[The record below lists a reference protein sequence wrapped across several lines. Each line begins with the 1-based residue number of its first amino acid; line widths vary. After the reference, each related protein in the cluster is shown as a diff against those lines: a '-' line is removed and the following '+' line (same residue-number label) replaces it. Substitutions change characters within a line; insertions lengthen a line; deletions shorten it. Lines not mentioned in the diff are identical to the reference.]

1 MKKILRKSTALL
13 LTLSMIFTMFP
24 LSALAAEEPAAVTGG
39 VNGYA
44 ATMQPDASTKEDVN
58 SAFVVERS
66 AATDATEI
74 GGSLRS
80 ASLNGKVWADKSVV
94 ADTTNKAFDVTL
106 SALGQ
111 TYAGTS
117 TTQNEVA
124 FDVMFILDISGSMVQ
139 NGSQKGQNA
148 VSAINSAMKA
158 LLDGEGSEH
167 NRVGLATLG
176 STGSVPLGMGH
187 YTSSDSSGDYLKYS
201 SGVFRGSF
209 YFTIEGQ
216 SQNSTRFDES
226 TYTQAGIAAG
236 IDGLIKSSKPEDGLV
251 HVPVVILLTDGQP
264 THYTTSYSN
273 VNYSNS
279 GSSGNSGSTVGA
291 YTVRTAVA
299 YKQKLAETY
308 AARYDNAAAA
318 VPKFFTIGQD
328 LEGIYEETLLNP
340 TVENVTE
347 ARREGNGDSTAR
359 SLANELF
366 PNNEKI
372 TDEFSYADASFTG
385 QMDEDQL
392 NEIFNTI
399 LDSITSITGGVSVGE
414 STGGRDKMNFYETL
428 GDGVQFT
435 GDPFTLTV
443 PTYSSN
449 GEEILKGNTFR
460 YSLEPRA
467 QTTVQIGGETVA
479 AGTEITAENGPAYL
493 EAGGIVEFV
502 QEGSVGVL
510 PAAGGSETTRPFD
523 ADENDYDKSVQDEL
537 TVQVRLLSSG
547 KRQLQVS
554 IPSKLMAYNILIS
567 ETENGSTT
575 ITGYYQSAPITL
587 DYSIKMRPDQ
597 GAGSYLISEP
607 SQSYLHFIPSSAK
620 SDGENYDMPYYWNEE
635 NASATDP
642 KDPGYVAGSASY
654 VSSTMKDVNNDVRI
668 YLGNNGLYKLDGKDL
683 TFHLIWEDHD
693 NQDGKR
699 PDEVKVTIYR
709 QNVVDIQEGAPAKA
723 PDVSEL
729 EPVVTDGISP
739 DGGIYTLTAADLIT
753 DDDELTVWQL
763 FLDEQPFYAVEGEG
777 GYLRYWAKI
786 SNPAGSGYDDSLYG
800 QSPHDNGVAVPDTD
814 EDANWYCFWSTG
826 SGDIT
831 TDAKIDVQM
840 KHEPE
845 TVSYTIEKKWDV
857 STGDASNTEES
868 VSVQLYANG
877 KPVDEKGVSV
887 GSPSDQSLVEIS
899 QTDGWKKT
907 LTLPKYANGA
917 EISYTPVE
925 QGDAYTAVTSY
936 SQENGNYI
944 ATITNYSNVDKT
956 SLTAVKSWDDNN
968 DQDGKRPDSVDLK
981 LTAEIGS
988 DTDPLDDEALAA
1000 LLGVDAAALTEQ
1012 VSANNNWTAVWDNL
1026 PKTSDGQPVAYS
1038 AVETT
1043 LVTDLDYETEY
1054 NNAVDGYVFV
1064 TNTHDPTTRDITI
1077 SKSWSDGNNQDGLRP
1092 ASISGMLY
1100 QKIGKDGAITP
1111 LRTFAVDTSS
1121 ADGAGSVMISD
1132 LPEYSGG
1139 QEITYYVS
1147 ENAVGGYELSVASA
1161 ETAQYNGAK
1170 VYAVGESDAIT
1181 LTNTH
1186 APATESYSAS
1196 FIWDDNSD
1204 RERKRPEQITVTL
1217 NSLNGAGTIAKSYTI
1232 VLKVGANGVASVET
1246 DTLPA
1251 GAEAAV
1257 SDGKLTVTGLPSFAG
1272 GTDLSYAFV
1281 KPAVIDYDTAITDFS
1296 SSGVTFTLSYEPQP
1310 LTLTFNKV
1318 WQGDDGVAA
1327 DMRPTAGEYARYL
1340 TLKADGTDVSVW
1352 PSVQDNGKNT
1362 YTVTYSGLEK
1372 YTGVSSDAIVYT
1384 VTEAEVPNYTVQG
1397 DSTLTL
1403 TGPNAPA
1410 GTQSITNVYDPVT
1423 YESISVTKAW
1433 NDTDSAAERPTCSGD
1448 TDPLDVRLY
1457 KSSEDINSAAGIQP
1471 ASVKDNGDNTWT
1483 YVWENVLKQD
1493 KNGNTITYVAYENSI
1508 PEGYSDDN
1516 SIRSVSIGVDGSPT
1530 GTLVNVASETA
1541 AGTLTITKN
1550 WDDEGYEDSRGA
1562 VVFDIYARTDAG
1574 ISIVQVQMK
1583 ADGENGG
1590 EITATNLSSGQK
1602 LDVTDGGED
1611 RWGSFSISLPVSS
1624 GGSPIKYYLAESTI
1638 PAGYT
1643 AEFTTA
1649 DGDRLKPVTA
1659 DSPVTLTSGGTVEI
1673 TATNTFVTEFYEEN
1687 ITVTKVWSDADGS
1700 DKRPSFP
1707 ENYGKDSEDTLKEDP
1722 LNIRL
1727 YPSDYDLGADAETVL
1742 AAGIAPTSIEEK
1754 DGTWVYTWE
1763 AGTVPKTVGSKDIT
1777 YKAYENTVPSG
1788 YDATVRQTSISL
1800 TSNAGV
1806 NSITNVLQSSSA
1818 AAGDLTVEKIWNDE
1832 NYEDHRGTVRFDIR
1846 GVTESTRATSS
1857 ILVEMA
1863 KVGDEITAKNL
1874 SADGALLEVS
1884 PGTQA
1889 NSWGSFTLS
1898 LPLTAGGEKIK
1909 YYVTETVAPD
1919 GYKASFTANG
1929 ETVDENNR
1937 VELNQKETT
1946 VIVAENIFTPDK
1958 WTLTYNANGGTGDVP
1973 KDGNTYTPADNKAKV
1988 KERPAA
1994 MTYEG
1999 YTFLGWTTDV
2009 RGVITDKSQI
2019 PLADELYTEG
2029 EELVLQGDATLYAV
2043 WAVDR
2048 NGDGKPDYE
2057 QKTVKVSVV
2066 WDDDGNRCGVRPGEI
2081 SFKLKEKT
2089 YTIGLSDTGG
2099 VLVTSEGG
2107 DTQWIYE
2114 IPDLFDEDETFD
2126 QSSLA
2131 EISATAKPHEDS
2143 ADTEGYTASTEY
2155 ADNAYTIT
2163 MSHRPETT
2171 SHDVTKLWNF
2181 GEADFT
2187 TGSATIQLLGNGKP
2201 AVDADGTA
2209 AEEITFKPGGGED
2222 LTWDNLPK
2230 YEGGKLITYHAV
2242 ETRTLDSEGQDVTSH
2257 FSVAYDWSKNGET
2270 TITNTYTELRSIT
2283 LLYSWDDGDNAAGL
2297 RPQNIKVQLYQNVK
2311 TRDASGTVAIAGT
2324 DKVIS
2329 EANGWNTTWDNLNR
2343 FSEEDPDM
2351 PIQYEARVVAYTDAS
2366 GVLHEGLDLGEEDSQ
2381 LAASGYSFSV
2391 MAFGEDSVFVMDSA
2405 LDNGTSVTVNKSW
2418 EDADNRYGTRPGS
2431 VWINLLQDEV
2441 VYQSAEL
2448 SAGSGWTH
2456 TWNGLP
2462 EFSNGQAHV
2471 YTVEEIPAAGYT
2483 SSYGGTAATGLTVS
2497 NSLDALTAEGLKVT
2511 FVYNNGDPDTT
2522 QNVSLGG
2529 KATEPDPA
2537 GFSYAGHDFAGW
2549 YLDPEFKGE
2558 KYDFDTEV
2566 TDDIILYAK
2575 WVTGGD
2581 DTPEVDDHKI
2591 TFIYE
2596 NASAAR
2602 NDEAKTPIAAGAENS
2617 ITVACRSDFSFIASA
2632 NSGYILNTPT
2642 KEGSAVLVSNGGN
2655 QFTLENITGDITV
2668 TVTATRQSTGGG
2680 GGGGGGG
2687 GTTPSKP
2694 ELEKGDH
2701 FAYIIGY
2708 EDGTIRANNSI
2719 TRAEVATIFF
2729 RLLTDESRDQY
2740 WSETNSYSDVSADEW
2755 YNNAISTLSNAG
2767 IITGY
2772 PDGTFRPD
2780 ASITRAELATI
2791 AAKFDDLESGI
2802 CRLTD
2807 IGGHWA
2813 EQYIVSAYS
2822 KGWVDGYPDGT
2833 YRPDNSITRAEVV
2846 TLVNHVLERAVD
2858 TDGMLDDMITWSD
2871 NLPSA
2876 WYYEAIQE
2884 ATNSHDYDRLETEE
2898 YEDWTKITE
2907 PRDWTELEH

>member
-24 LSALAAEEPAAVTGG
+24 LSALAAEEPAAVAGG

-44 ATMQPDASTKEDVN
+44 ATMQADASTKEDVN
-58 SAFVVERS
+58 SAFVVERG

-124 FDVMFILDISGSMVQ
+124 FDVVFVVDVSRSMNESIGNGSTKMDATVDALNASANRLMQNGRNRMAVVKFSGSAGTYVD
-139 NGSQKGQNA
+139 
-148 VSAINSAMKA
+148 
-158 LLDGEGSEH
+158 L
-167 NRVGLATLG
+167 
-176 STGSVPLGMGH
+176 GH
-187 YTSSDSSGDYLKYS
+187 YDKSGTNDFFSKNGTYDFSFRSAQGNGNTVNVGSLTNQQSGYFKAGDVLKNARMPDGDSTK
-201 SGVFRGSF
+201 R
-209 YFTIEGQ
+209 I
-216 SQNSTRFDES
+216 
-226 TYTQAGIAAG
+226 
-236 IDGLIKSSKPEDGLV
+236 
-251 HVPVVILLTDGQP
+251 PVIIMLTDGEPYTAYNSRITANWKTGNTDDGSAQA
-264 THYTTSYSN
+264 TGVSSSVFNYFYTICTAVWQKQLATNHYRTLNEDTSIEAKCYTIGLGLTENSLSHIMLDPAIRN
-273 VNYSNS
+273 NINSPS
-279 GSSGNSGSTVGA
+279 GSVASLITAISNNS
-291 YTVRTAVA
+291 
-299 YKQKLAETY
+299 
-308 AARYDNAAAA
+308 AASMGFSSYD
-318 VPKFFTIGQD
+318 
-328 LEGIYEETLLNP
+328 
-340 TVENVTE
+340 
-347 ARREGNGDSTAR
+347 
-359 SLANELF
+359 
-366 PNNEKI
+366 
-372 TDEFSYADASFTG
+372 YADEGYVGSMSA
-385 QMDEDQL
+385 EDL
-392 NEIFNTI
+392 NNIFNSI
-399 LDSITSITGGVSVGE
+399 IDSITSITGGVSVGE

-443 PTYSSN
+443 PTYSSD
-449 GEEILKGNTFR
+449 GESILKGDTFQ
-460 YSLEPRA
+460 YSLKPRA
-467 QTTVQIGGETVA
+467 QTTVQMDGETVA

-502 QEGSVGVL
+502 PEETVGVL
-510 PAAGGSETTRPFD
+510 PAAGGSEETRTFN
-523 ADENDYDKSVQDEL
+523 ADENDYDKSVQSEL

-567 ETENGSTT
+567 ETENGNTT

-642 KDPGYVAGSASY
+642 KDPDYVAGSASY

-683 TFHLIWEDHD
+683 TFHLIWEDND
-693 NQDGKR
+693 DQDGKR

-709 QNVVDIQEGAPAKA
+709 QNVVSIDPGKPEEVPNE
-723 PDVSEL
+723 SEL
-729 EPVVTDGISP
+729 DPVVTDGIST
-739 DGGIYTLTAADLIT
+739 DGGTYTLTAADLIT
-753 DDDELTVWQL
+753 DSSVTVWQL

-786 SNPAGSGYDDSLYG
+786 SNPAGSGYDDSLYS
-800 QSPHDNGVAVPDTD
+800 QSPHDNGVAVTDTD
-814 EDANWYCFWSTG
+814 EDAYWYCFWSTG

-857 STGDASNTEES
+857 STGDASNTKDS

-877 KPVDEKGVSV
+877 KPVDGKGGSV
-887 GSPSDQSLVEIS
+887 NSPSDQSLVEIKRDENW
-899 QTDGWKKT
+899 TKT
-907 LTLPKYANGA
+907 LKLPKYANGA

-925 QGDAYTAVTSY
+925 QGDEYTAVTSY
-936 SQENGNYI
+936 SQSDGNYT

-981 LTAEIGS
+981 LTAKVGS
-988 DTDPLDDEALAA
+988 DTDPLGDAELAA
-1000 LLGVDAAALTEQ
+1000 LLGFGDVAALTKQ
-1012 VSANNNWTAVWDNL
+1012 VYADNNWTAVWDNL
-1026 PKTSDGQPVAYS
+1026 PKTSDGQPVAYR

-1043 LVTDLDYETEY
+1043 LVTDLGYKTEY

-1100 QKIGKDGAITP
+1100 QKVDDGGAITP
-1111 LRTFAVDTSS
+1111 LRTFAVDTSG
-1121 ADGAGSVMISD
+1121 ADGAGSVKISD

-1139 QEITYYVS
+1139 QPITYYVS
-1147 ENAVGGYELSVASA
+1147 ENAVSGYELSVDGASVA
-1161 ETAQYNGAK
+1161 IAQNGAK
-1170 VYAVGESDAIT
+1170 VYAVGEDDAIT

-1186 APATESYSAS
+1186 ALATENYSAS

-1204 RERKRPEQITVTL
+1204 REGKRPEQITVTL
-1217 NSLNGAGTIAKSYTI
+1217 QSLNESGTPTASYAI

-1246 DTLPA
+1246 ATLPT
-1251 GAEAAV
+1251 GAAAVV
-1257 SDGKLTVTGLPSFAG
+1257 SDGKLTVNGLPSFEG
-1272 GTDLSYAFV
+1272 GDDLSYAFV
-1281 KPAVIDYDTAITDFS
+1281 KPAVPDYDTAITDFS

-1310 LTLTFNKV
+1310 LTLTFTKV
-1318 WQGDDGVAA
+1318 WQDDDGVAA

-1340 TLKADGTDVSVW
+1340 TLKADGRDVSVW

-1362 YTVTYSGLEK
+1362 YTVTYSGLDK
-1372 YTGVSSDAIVYT
+1372 YTGGSSAAIVYT
-1384 VTEAEVPNYTVQG
+1384 VTEADVPNYTVQ
-1397 DSTLTL
+1397 DNKILTL

-1410 GTQSITNVYDPVT
+1410 GHQTITNKYEPVT
-1423 YESISVTKAW
+1423 YDEISVTKAW
-1433 NDTDSAAERPTCSGD
+1433 NDADSAAERPTCSGGA
-1448 TDPLDVRLY
+1448 DPLDVRLY
-1457 KSSEDINSAAGIQP
+1457 KSSEDINSADGIRP
-1471 ASVKDNGDNTWT
+1471 ASVKDNSDNTWT
-1483 YVWENVLKQD
+1483 YVWEDVPKQD
-1493 KNGNTITYVAYENSI
+1493 KNGNTITYVAYEKSI
-1508 PEGYSDDN
+1508 PEGYSEDN

-1550 WDDEGYEDSRGA
+1550 WDDAGYEESRGA

-1574 ISIVQVQMK
+1574 ISIVQVQME
-1583 ADGENGG
+1583 ADGENGR

-1602 LDVTDGGED
+1602 LDVTGGEED
-1611 RWGSFSISLPVSS
+1611 SWGSFSISLPVSS

-1649 DGDRLKPVTA
+1649 GSISQKPVTA
-1659 DSPVTLTSGGTVEI
+1659 DRPVTLTSGGTVEI
-1673 TATNTFVTEFYEEN
+1673 TATNTFVTEFYDED

-1700 DKRPSFP
+1700 DKRPAFP
-1707 ENYGKDSEDTLKEDP
+1707 ENYGRDGEDP

-1742 AAGIAPTSIEEK
+1742 AAGIAPTSIEEQE
-1754 DGTWVYTWE
+1754 GTWVYTWK

-1777 YKAYENTVPSG
+1777 YNAYENTVPSG

-1800 TSNAGV
+1800 TSSAGV

-1818 AAGDLTVEKIWNDE
+1818 AAGDLTVEKIWTDAR
-1832 NYEDHRGTVRFDIR
+1832 YEDHRGTVRFDIR

-1863 KVGDEITAKNL
+1863 KVGDKITARNL
-1874 SADGALLEVS
+1874 SADGASLEVS
-1884 PGTQA
+1884 PGAQE

-1898 LPLTAGGEKIK
+1898 LPLTAGGEKIT

-1919 GYKASFTANG
+1919 GYEASFTANG

-1937 VELNQKETT
+1937 VELGQKEAT
-1946 VIVAENIFTPDK
+1946 VIVAENTFTPDK

-1973 KDGNTYTPADNKAKV
+1973 KDGKTYTPADNKAEVQGKP
-1988 KERPAA
+1988 EA

-2019 PLADELYTEG
+2019 PWADELYTAG
-2029 EELVLQGDATLYAV
+2029 EELVLRGDATLYAV

-2081 SFKLKEKT
+2081 SFKLEEKT
-2089 YTIGLSDTGG
+2089 YTIDLSDTGG

-2114 IPDLFDEDETFD
+2114 IPDLFDENETFD
-2126 QSSLA
+2126 QSSLTG
-2131 EISATAKPHEDS
+2131 ISATAKQHEDL
-2143 ADTEGYTASTEY
+2143 ADTAGYTASTEY

-2163 MSHRPETT
+2163 MSHQPETT
-2171 SHDVTKLWNF
+2171 SHDVTKVWIF
-2181 GEADFT
+2181 GEAGFT

-2201 AVDADGTA
+2201 AAHADGTP

-2222 LTWDNLPK
+2222 LTWYDLPK

-2257 FSVAYDWSKNGET
+2257 FSVAYDWSENGET
-2270 TITNTYTELRSIT
+2270 SITNTYTELRSIT

-2297 RPQNIKVQLYQNVK
+2297 RPQNITVQLYQNVK
-2311 TRDASGTVAIAGT
+2311 TRDASGPVAIAGT
-2324 DKVIS
+2324 ERTIS
-2329 EANGWNTTWDNLNR
+2329 EADGWNTTWDNLNR

-2366 GVLHEGLDLGEEDSQ
+2366 GVKYDGLNLGEEDSQ
-2381 LAASGYSFSV
+2381 LAASGYSFAV

-2462 EFSNGQAHV
+2462 EFSNGRAHV
-2471 YTVEEIPAAGYT
+2471 YTVKEIPAAGYT
-2483 SSYGGTAATGLTVS
+2483 PSYGGAAATGLTVS

-2549 YLDPEFKGE
+2549 YLDPEFEGE
-2558 KYDFDTEV
+2558 KYDFNTEV

-2602 NDEAKTPIAAGAENS
+2602 NDEAKTPIAAGAEDS

-2755 YNNAISTLSNAG
+2755 YNNAVSTLSNAG

-2884 ATNSHDYDRLETEE
+2884 ATNSHDYDRLETEK